1 MSPEI
6 ITFVSVLILSPLLF
20 ATGRVL
26 ISMKSVKA
34 SLEAYEQD
42 PKQASFTD
50 KWILGWQ
57 VGLQR
62 TVTRWSYN
70 TLGDRFISA
79 YYRAAGVF
87 FLLLLAAIWI
97 LLAIQF
103 LAMG

>member
-6 ITFVSVLILSPLLF
+6 ITFVSALILSPLLF

-34 SLEAYEQD
+34 SLEAFEQN
-42 PKQASFTD
+42 PAQASFTD

-79 YYRAAGVF
+79 YYRLAGVF
-87 FLLLLAAIWI
+87 FLVMLVVIWI
-97 LLAIQF
+97 FVFLLQF
-103 LAMG
+103 

>member
-1 MSPEI
+1 MSPKI
-6 ITFVSVLILSPLLF
+6 ITFISVLILSPLLF

-62 TVTRWSYN
+62 TVTRLSYN

-79 YYRAAGVF
+79 YYRLAGVF
-87 FLLLLAAIWI
+87 FLVMLVVIWTFV
-97 LLAIQF
+97 F
-103 LAMG
+103 LQLF